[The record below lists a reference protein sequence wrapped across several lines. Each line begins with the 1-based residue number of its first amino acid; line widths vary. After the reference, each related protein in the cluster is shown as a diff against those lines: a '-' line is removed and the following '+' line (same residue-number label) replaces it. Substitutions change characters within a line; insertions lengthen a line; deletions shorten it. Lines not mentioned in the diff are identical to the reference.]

1 MLSMPSQEWHIRLL
15 VAGFMLAMPLAR
27 IWWNRN
33 IARPDTLGVLRR
45 NRWDLVQLIVG
56 GNLILLGVLCYVA
69 WYEGTTV
76 AHVGLPGWVRGG
88 GLVVAV
94 LAFWLIRWADVTL
107 GENIS
112 FTVEVRPSQRLVRE
126 GPYRWVRHPIY
137 LGALLFFGGLGLLTA
152 NVLSLGLMVGGWLVI
167 MVPRIPREEA
177 LLLCHFGKEY
187 QQYQQQVGRLWPRW
201 SQIFPLRKPA
211 GEEHPVAAPASG
223 PEETPPMP
231 LVLEDFPGTTQV
243 SSPLPVSK

>member
-76 AHVGLPGWVRGG
+76 AHVRLPGWVRGG

-107 GENIS
+107 GK
-112 FTVEVRPSQRLVRE
+112 T
-126 GPYRWVRHPIY
+126 
-137 LGALLFFGGLGLLTA
+137 
-152 NVLSLGLMVGGWLVI
+152 
-167 MVPRIPREEA
+167 
-177 LLLCHFGKEY
+177 
-187 QQYQQQVGRLWPRW
+187 
-201 SQIFPLRKPA
+201 
-211 GEEHPVAAPASG
+211 
-223 PEETPPMP
+223 
-231 LVLEDFPGTTQV
+231 LVLLSRFDLPNGLCGRDPTDGSDIRSILEPCYFSEDWAY
-243 SSPLPVSK
+243 